1 MERTI
6 YRTIK
11 ATPGMWG
18 MALILL
24 GFIGAAGLSVLT
36 IEHYGHI
43 ITGMNNQVV
52 WGLPHVFAIFLI
64 VAASGVLNVASI
76 SSVFGKKAYKPMA
89 RWSAL
94 LSIAVLLGGLAVL
107 VLDLGRPDRLIIAMT
122 KYNFTSIFAWNMI
135 LYNGFFA
142 IVGVYLVVQ
151 MTKGLS
157 PIVHKAAGVAAFT
170 WRLILT
176 TGTGSIFGW
185 LVARPGYDAAIMAPL
200 FIAMSFAFGLA
211 LFLLVTLTI
220 FRMDGREFG
229 DKLMLRMG
237 SLLGVF
243 VAAVLYFTI
252 VQHLTAMYAQEH
264 AGVERFIL
272 RDGGIYTMLFWGVQ
286 VLLGGLVPM
295 ALVFLRPSR
304 ASTILASVLVIIGG
318 LAQIYVIVIGGQAY
332 PLDIFPGYEVLEGF
346 NEGMINA
353 YSPSIYE
360 LALGLGGVAVTLLA
374 AGVGAK
380 ILRVLPTN
388 LSDANVPADG

>member
-11 ATPGMWG
+11 ATPAAWG
-18 MALILL
+18 VAVLL
-24 GFIGAAGLSVLT
+24 AAFIGAAGLSVLT

-43 ITGMNNQVV
+43 ITGMNNQIV

-89 RWSAL
+89 RFSAL
-94 LSIAVLLGGLAVL
+94 LSITVLLGGLAIL
-107 VLDLGRPDRLIIAMT
+107 VLDLGRPDRLIVAMT

-142 IVGVYLVVQ
+142 IVGAYLVVQ
-151 MTKGLS
+151 MTQGLS
-157 PIVHKAAGVAAFT
+157 PRVHKAAGIAAFT

-185 LVARPGYDAAIMAPL
+185 LVARPGYDAAIMGPL

-211 LFLLVTLTI
+211 LFILVTLAL
-220 FRMDGREFG
+220 FRLDGRIFG
-229 DKLMLRMG
+229 DKLMLRLG
-237 SLLGVF
+237 NLLGVF
-243 VAAVLYFTI
+243 AAVVLYFTI
-252 VQHLTAMYAQEH
+252 VQHLTALYAEEH
-264 AGVERFIL
+264 AGIERFIL
-272 RDGGIYTMLFWGVQ
+272 LDGGVYTTLFWLVQ
-286 VLLGGLVPM
+286 VVLGGLVPM

-304 ASTILASVLVIIGG
+304 ASTILASILVIIGG

-332 PLDIFPGYEVLEGF
+332 PLQIFPGYEVLEGF
-346 NEGMINA
+346 NEGVVNSYA
-353 YSPSIYE
+353 PTIYE
-360 LALGLGGVAVTLLA
+360 LALGLGGVALALLA
-374 AGVGAK
+374 AGLGAK

-388 LSDANVPADG
+388 LSDANYPD